1 MMPRIEPVDLAGRPF
16 FAGVVKGCDIARPLA
31 PDAIAA
37 IHAGMDRFGV
47 LVFHDQAIDDE
58 QQLAFSRAL
67 GPLEQA
73 TGDIA
78 APEERRLGMEL
89 NDISN
94 LDKHNRV
101 LARDDRRRLFG
112 LGNQLWHSD
121 SSFKPVPA
129 KYSILSARR
138 IPLAGGNTEFADMR
152 AAYDALDEAMKREI
166 HDLVCLHSQLFSRGI
181 LGFTDFT
188 GDEQAKWAPV
198 RQRLVRR
205 HPRTGRLSLYLSSHA
220 GAIEGWPVPEARAL
234 LRDLTEHATQRPFVY
249 AHVWRAHDLVM
260 WDNRVTMHRARRYDA
275 SEVRDMRRTTLTNE
289 VSSLEQAPDALALSS

>member
-1 MMPRIEPVDLAGRPF
+1 MSLAIGPIDPAGRPF
-16 FAGVVKGCDIARPLA
+16 FAGIVSGCDLSRPLSA
-31 PDAIAA
+31 ADIAA
-37 IHAGMDRFGV
+37 VHAGMDRFGV
-47 LVFHDQAIDDE
+47 LVFREQRIDDDE
-58 QQLAFSRAL
+58 QVAFSRSL
-67 GPLEQA
+67 GPLELA

-94 LDKHNRV
+94 LDKHERV

-138 IPLAGGNTEFADMR
+138 IPESGGNTEFADMR
-152 AAYDALDEAMKREI
+152 AAYDALDDATKREI

-188 GDEQAKWAPV
+188 AAERAKWTPV

-205 HPRTGRLSLYLSSHA
+205 HPSTGCLSLYLSSHA
-220 GAIEGWPVPEARAL
+220 GAIEGWPMPEARAL
-234 LRDLTEHATQRPFVY
+234 LRDLTEHATERRFVY
-249 AHVWRAHDLVM
+249 AHVWRPRDLVM

-275 SEVRDMRRTTLTNE
+275 SAVRDMRRTTLTNE
-289 VSSLEQAPDALALSS
+289 VSSLDQAP

>member
-1 MMPRIEPVDLAGRPF
+1 MSLAIGPIDPAGRPF
-16 FAGVVKGCDIARPLA
+16 FAGIVSGCDLSRPLSA
-31 PDAIAA
+31 ADIAA
-37 IHAGMDRFGV
+37 VHAGMDRFGV
-47 LVFHDQAIDDE
+47 LVFREQRIDDDE
-58 QQLAFSRAL
+58 QVAFSRSL
-67 GPLEQA
+67 GPLELA

-94 LDKHNRV
+94 LDKHERV

-138 IPLAGGNTEFADMR
+138 IPESGGNTEFADMR
-152 AAYDALDEAMKREI
+152 AAYDALDDATKREI

-188 GDEQAKWAPV
+188 AAERAKWTPV

-205 HPRTGRLSLYLSSHA
+205 HPSTGCLSLYLSSHA
-220 GAIEGWPVPEARAL
+220 GAIEGWPMPEARAL
-234 LRDLTEHATQRPFVY
+234 LRDLTEHATERRFVY
-249 AHVWRAHDLVM
+249 AHVWRPRDLVM

-275 SEVRDMRRTTLTNE
+275 SAVRDMRRTTLTNE
-289 VSSLEQAPDALALSS
+289 VSSLDEAP